1 MQVKFMNKAFLNPKK
16 FAEMHSKGVV
26 GSYAANMRG
35 LFKTFLNYMGVI
47 FWAPE
52 SKGKFQ

>member
-1 MQVKFMNKAFLNPKK
+1 MNKAFLNPKK